1 MSTGIK
7 NIISKIENDTRQSYN
22 YAEVLEM
29 LNDEL
34 ATEPL
39 YSKEDLQTAWA
50 SSSQNMH
57 FQFSSSAYRPI
68 TFEQWYNSFKELKNE

>member
-1 MSTGIK
+1 MET
-7 NIISKIENDTRQSYN
+7 
-22 YAEVLEM
+22 LEPTK
-29 LNDEL
+29 EK
-34 ATEPL
+34 L
-39 YSKEDLQTAWA
+39 YTKEDLQTAWA